1 MSIELKPELQLEA
14 WKISAQT
21 FNSTFDFHLT
31 SDLSPKEPSTC
42 ETMHDQADQSFCTDF
57 KTMFQIVSL
66 STNKSFK
73 KNCIFNTSEQFD
85 FF

>member
-31 SDLSPKEPSTC
+31 SDLSPKEPSTF
-42 ETMHDQADQSFCTDF
+42 ETMHDQADQSFCTEF
-57 KTMFQIVSL
+57 KTVFQIVSL

-73 KNCIFNTSEQFD
+73 KNLHF
-85 FF
+85 